1 MDDIKF
7 YIAPCGIGLGH
18 ANRSIRIVNKIS
30 DLAEVY
36 DVKPLFLF
44 STYGQA
50 VSLIHRKG
58 FPVCSVPEI
67 TYYQKPDGTFDF
79 KQTMGRG
86 LRFLKRFL
94 DQIALEIKFINRYD
108 ADVVISDSRLS
119 SIIAARV
126 LGKPSIL
133 VINQLALII
142 PRTRPMSPSVKA
154 IKTAVERI
162 ISQVFS
168 YMWNLSGRIMV
179 PDLSSKYAICK
190 RNIVGL
196 ESDGDKIKFAGPI
209 VDVDPRSLPP
219 KKYLKL
225 KLKFSSNLP
234 FIFTVISGVAFE
246 KISLAKTL
254 VKFFKKLGEKYF
266 SVVTLSNPRGRQLLY
281 DRGNLKIYN
290 WVENYYWYLKACD
303 LNMNHAG
310 HTSVI
315 EAICYG
321 LPMILFPARG
331 HTERFSNALAAQSL
345 GVARVLTHNDLSLPS
360 LHDSIEYLLTD
371 EHVKSRVRILQKM
384 ALEMDGA
391 KHVAEMAFNLIGRS

>member
-1 MDDIKF
+1 MDKIRF

-18 ANRSIRIVNKIS
+18 ANRSIRIANKIANLS
-30 DLAEVY
+30 EAYSVR
-36 DVKPLFLF
+36 PLILF
-44 STYGQA
+44 STYGSA
-50 VSLIHRKG
+50 VSLINKEG

-86 LRFLKRFL
+86 IRFLKRFL
-94 DQIALEIKFINRYD
+94 DQIALEMKFIDRFN

-119 SIIAARV
+119 SIIAAKV

-142 PRTRPMSPSVKA
+142 PKTRPMSPSIKA
-154 IKTAVERI
+154 IKTAAERI

-168 YMWNLSGRIMV
+168 YMWNFSNKIMV
-179 PDLSSKYAICK
+179 PDLPSKYAICK

-196 ESDGDKIKFAGPI
+196 ESDGDKIEFAGPI
-209 VDVDPRSLPP
+209 IEVDPRSLPS
-219 KKYLKL
+219 KEYLKL
-225 KLKFSSNLP
+225 KLNIPSSTP

-246 KISLAKTL
+246 KISLAKIL
-254 VKFFKKLGEKYF
+254 IRFFKELGSKYF
-266 SVVTLSNPRGRQLLY
+266 SIITLSNPKGRKLLY

-315 EAICYG
+315 ESICYG
-321 LPMILFPARG
+321 LPMILFPAKG

-345 GVARVLTHNDLSLPS
+345 GVARILTYNNLSLAS
-360 LHDSIEYLLTD
+360 FRDAIEYLLTD
-371 EHVKSRVRILQKM
+371 IHVKRRVKLLQRM

-391 KHVAEMAFNLIGRS
+391 KRIAELAFKLAWRS